1 MSQVLLPSD
10 PTHIPRQA
18 LLDGLRTG
26 RWIAGDRLPAERQ
39 LCEQFGIG
47 RTALRRVLR
56 EFRDSGLI
64 EQVVGSG
71 TYVAADLDQKL
82 PPPVQ
87 AATAVSPA
95 ELMEARLMLEPLL
108 IDLVVG
114 RATAAD
120 FDGLEECCRNAEA
133 AGTLEEFE
141 HWDGMLH
148 ERIAQ
153 ATHNGFFITVFK
165 QVSEVRRH
173 GEWGMLKKK
182 SVNPERRAQ
191 YQQEHRALVAA
202 LKNRDADTA
211 RQLLMQHLQVVQANL
226 LGRPVAG

>member
-1 MSQVLLPSD
+1 MSQLLLPSD

-18 LLDGLRTG
+18 LLDGLRSG

-56 EFRDSGLI
+56 ELRESGLI

-82 PPPVQ
+82 PVPTPS
-87 AATAVSPA
+87 ATAVSPA
-95 ELMEARLMLEPLL
+95 ELMEARLLLEPLMV
-108 IDLVVG
+108 DLVVG

-153 ATHNGFFITVFK
+153 ATHNGFFITVFR

-182 SVNPERRAQ
+182 SVTPERRAQ

-202 LKNRDADTA
+202 LRNRDADQA
-211 RQLLMQHLQVVQANL
+211 RRLMLLHLQVVQANL
-226 LGRPVAG
+226 LGRPAVS

>member
-1 MSQVLLPSD
+1 MKQVLLSSD
-10 PTHIPRQA
+10 PTHIPRQV
-18 LLDGLRTG
+18 LLDGLRSG
-26 RWIAGDRLPAERQ
+26 RWMAGDRLPAERQ

-47 RTALRRVLR
+47 RTTLRRILR
-56 EFRDSGLI
+56 EFRESGLI

-71 TYVAADLDQKL
+71 TYVASDLANKL
-82 PPPVQ
+82 PP
-87 AATAVSPA
+87 ATSTATAISPA
-95 ELMEARLMLEPLL
+95 ELMEARLLLEPLL

-114 RATAAD
+114 RATAVD
-120 FDGLEECCRNAEA
+120 FEGLEECCRNAEA

-148 ERIAQ
+148 ERIAH
-153 ATHNGFFITVFK
+153 ASHNGFFVAVFH
-165 QVSEVRRH
+165 QVGDVRRN

-191 YQQEHRALVAA
+191 YQREHRALVAA
-202 LKNRDADTA
+202 LKNRDANKA

-226 LGRPVAG
+226 LGR